1 MNEKDGK
8 VFSPGSHPNLVDE
21 TSRRLLALP
30 HRRTDAGKYSLLRI
44 VASFP
49 AETNLKRCLEE
60 DPDEEGHPVASLNMS
75 LLKQVTRRLS
85 PLDFLQGIENSLQ
98 NNGKR
103 KRGVE
108 NKTVVTRPRTKKI
121 KLN

>member
-1 MNEKDGK
+1 
-8 VFSPGSHPNLVDE
+8 VDE
-21 TSRRLLALP
+21 TNKQLLALP
-30 HRRTDAGKYSLLRI
+30 HRRTTDAGKYSLLRI

-75 LLKQVTRRLS
+75 LVKQVTRRLS
-85 PLDFLQGIENSLQ
+85 PIDFLQGLEDSLLKRN

-108 NKTVVTRPRTKKI
+108 KNCIGYQNKKLKI
-121 KLN
+121 

>member
-1 MNEKDGK
+1 M
-8 VFSPGSHPNLVDE
+8 DE
-21 TSRRLLALP
+21 TNERLLALP

-60 DPDEEGHPVASLNMS
+60 DPDIEGHPVASLNMS
-75 LLKQVTRRLS
+75 LVKQVTRRLS
-85 PLDFLQGIENSLQ
+85 PVDFLQGLEDSFKRN

-108 NKTVVTRPRTKKI
+108 KNKTTGYQNKKI
-121 KLN
+121 KI

>member
-1 MNEKDGK
+1 M
-8 VFSPGSHPNLVDE
+8 DE
-21 TSRRLLALP
+21 TNKRLLALP
-30 HRRTDAGKYSLLRI
+30 HRRTTDAGKYGLLRI

-60 DPDEEGHPVASLNMS
+60 DPDDEGHPVASLNMS
-75 LLKQVTRRLS
+75 LVKQVTRRLS
-85 PLDFLQGIENSLQ
+85 PIDFLQGLEDSLLKRKNN

-108 NKTVVTRPRTKKI
+108 KNINTGYRNKKFKI
-121 KLN
+121 

>member
-1 MNEKDGK
+1 M
-8 VFSPGSHPNLVDE
+8 DE
-21 TSRRLLALP
+21 TNKRLLALP

-60 DPDEEGHPVASLNMS
+60 DPDNDDDDDGGEGGHHPVASLNMS
-75 LLKQVTRRLS
+75 LVKQVTRRLS
-85 PLDFLQGIENSLQ
+85 PIDFLQGLEDPLRNGNS
-98 NNGKR
+98 GKR

-108 NKTVVTRPRTKKI
+108 NKKNITTTATGGYQNKKLKI
-121 KLN
+121 

>member
-1 MNEKDGK
+1 M
-8 VFSPGSHPNLVDE
+8 DE
-21 TSRRLLALP
+21 TSTRLLALP

-44 VASFP
+44 IASFP
-49 AETNLKRCLEE
+49 AQTNLKRCLEE
-60 DPDEEGHPVASLNMS
+60 DPDDEGHPIASLNMS

-85 PLDFLQGIENSLQ
+85 PIDFLQGLEDPLQ

-103 KRGVE
+103 KRGVGY
-108 NKTVVTRPRTKKI
+108 KTTRYQNKKI